1 MTIPCNRPYDTVPL
15 DRVYLALWFGLSEH
29 LLSVRLHKM
38 KRLAGLRGADIVTIC
53 LDDGE
58 VYDSQSC
65 EHIGGLYET

>member
-1 MTIPCNRPYDTVPL
+1 MTIPCNRPYARVPL
-15 DRVYLALWFGLSEH
+15 DRAFLATALGLDEH

-38 KRLAGLRGADIVTIC
+38 KRLAGLRGGDAVTIC

-58 VYDSQSC
+58 VYASRLC